1 MAEESGVFMHNLRTV
16 TNVIE
21 PNIAIEGAGV
31 RLRRSISPS
40 RDNPFDPFL
49 LFDHFA
55 FNDPIEGPIIG
66 FPMHPHRGIET
77 VTYMLEGSV
86 HHRDSLGNAGLIGAG
101 DVQWMTSGS
110 GIMHEE
116 MPRRSPEGNVYGF
129 QLWVNLPA
137 ALKMSKPR
145 YQEINAETIPMVE
158 KEGTKIRIVA
168 GEIDGVVGPVT
179 EIAANPIYLDVL
191 LDPGTSFSHPIPAD
205 HTAVAYVFEGIGNF
219 GLDQH
224 NQGERVDA
232 VNLIVF
238 GDGDSLDVQATPESH
253 VRFMLMAG
261 ASFNEPIVP
270 YGPFVMNTSAEIQQ
284 ALDDLRNGTFVKA

>member
-1 MAEESGVFMHNLRTV
+1 MEKLRSV
-16 TNVIE
+16 VNVIE
-21 PNIAIEGAGV
+21 PSVVIEGAGV

-40 RDNPFDPFL
+40 RENPFDPFL

-55 FNDPIEGPIIG
+55 FNDPIEGPIAG

-77 VTYMLEGSV
+77 VTYILEGSV

-101 DVQWMTSGS
+101 DVQWMTSGR

-116 MPRRSPEGNVYGF
+116 MPRRSPEGNIFGF

-137 ALKMSKPR
+137 ALKMSQPR
-145 YQEINAETIPMVE
+145 YQEVNAETIPMVE
-158 KEGTKIRIVA
+158 REGARIRFVA

-179 EIAANPIYLDVL
+179 EIAANPIYLDVQ
-191 LDPGTSFSHPIPAD
+191 LDPGVTFSHPIPTG
-205 HTAVAYVFEGIGNF
+205 HTAVAYVFEGQGIF
-219 GLDQH
+219 GLDDLE
-224 NQGERVDA
+224 QGERIEA
-232 VNLIVF
+232 VRLVVF
-238 GDGDSLDVQATPESH
+238 GDGDNLRVQASPDSS

-261 ASFNEPIVP
+261 APFNEPIVP

-284 ALDDLRNGTFVKA
+284 ALDDLRNGTFVQA